1 MDARQTRTGG
11 RFLARDRGSE
21 DAPEPEDSP
30 AAILRVPGSHHRYPM
45 IDLLS
50 QESIAALLAFV
61 QAPANGRIM

>member
-1 MDARQTRTGG
+1 MARE
-11 RFLARDRGSE
+11 RGSE